1 MLEMMTP
8 RPPARE
14 LAPPSALHDRALADL
29 RFIRETMESASA
41 FTAFSGWGL
50 AAIGAAAVPG
60 GWLAAQQAT
69 REGWLAVWLALGA
82 FSVAIAGLSTWWK
95 VRRAAVPP
103 PAASA
108 RRFALG
114 LAPPFVAGA
123 LLTFALARAGL
134 WGVLPGL
141 WLLLYG
147 TGVVTGGAFS
157 VRAVPAMGFS
167 FMLAGAAALLGPAA
181 WGDWLLVAGF
191 GGLHLVYGPVIGAR
205 HGG

>member
-1 MLEMMTP
+1 MALR
-8 RPPARE
+8 RPPRDLA
-14 LAPPSALHDRALADL
+14 APPSALHDRAAADL
-29 RFIRETMESASA
+29 RFIRETMERASA

-50 AAIGAAAVPG
+50 AAIGAVAVPG

-69 REGWLAVWLALGA
+69 REAWVTVWLALGA
-82 FSVAIAGLSTWWK
+82 FAVAVAGLSTWWK
-95 VRRAAVPP
+95 VRRSPAPP
-103 PAASA
+103 PAAPA

-114 LAPPFVAGA
+114 LAPPLAAGA
-123 LLTFALARAGL
+123 LLTAALAGAGL
-134 WGVLPGL
+134 WALLPGT

-157 VRAVPAMGFS
+157 VRIVPAMGFS

-191 GGLHLVYGPVIGAR
+191 GGLHLVYGPVIGVR

>member
-1 MLEMMTP
+1 MALP
-8 RPPARE
+8 RPARAA
-14 LAPPSALHDRALADL
+14 APPSALHDRALADL

-60 GWLAAQQAT
+60 GWIAAQQPT
-69 REGWLAVWLALGA
+69 REAWLSVWLALGA
-82 FSVAIAGLSTWWK
+82 FAMALAGLSTWWK
-95 VRRAAVPP
+95 VRRAPVPP

-114 LAPPFVAGA
+114 LAPPLVAGA
-123 LLTFALARAGL
+123 LLTLALVRAGL
-134 WGVLPGL
+134 WSALPGS

-157 VRAVPAMGFS
+157 VRVVPAMGFS
-167 FMLAGAAALLGPAA
+167 FMLVGAAALLGPAA
-181 WGDWLLVAGF
+181 WADGLLIAGF

>member
-1 MLEMMTP
+1 MAL
-8 RPPARE
+8 RHPAR
-14 LAPPSALHDRALADL
+14 AAAQPSALHDRALADL

-60 GWLAAQQAT
+60 GWLAAQQPT
-69 REGWLAVWLALGA
+69 REAWLAVWLALGA
-82 FSVAIAGLSTWWK
+82 FSMAVAGLSTWWK
-95 VRRAAVPP
+95 VRRAPVPP
-103 PAASA
+103 PAAPA
-108 RRFALG
+108 RRFALS
-114 LAPPFVAGA
+114 LAPPLVAGA
-123 LLTFALARAGL
+123 LLTLALARAGH
-134 WGVLPGL
+134 WEALPGA

-157 VRAVPAMGFS
+157 VRVVPAMGFS

-181 WGDWLLVAGF
+181 WSDWLLIAGF